1 MKRLLFVF
9 LLLLFVPLFALKAN
23 AYENSETQSIAE
35 AAGADEIE
43 NEYLEQDELSG
54 DKNINIFEK
63 AVVIITDAITDGKN
77 TFLYSFGAILA
88 VVLLAAVMNSLKLSE
103 NSTLDPICQY
113 ISVLALSGV
122 AYSVFYNLFIYII
135 ASMEALNI
143 AMSSL
148 MPIMASLHV
157 MGGTAGAGAAS
168 GAGLTLFLTVLS
180 NICTKVLLPLLRIS
194 FALCLVGAVPQSV
207 NLSAVTTLVKNTAT
221 TLMAF
226 VFSLLG
232 FTLYLQTSVASAGD
246 TYVTRSVKF
255 ASGVFVPVIGGMLGD
270 ASRTVIASVSV
281 VKGTVG
287 AAGVVLVL
295 SAVLPPLICVIIHKL
310 LLLACAICARTLG
323 CERESAFLYDLCG
336 ITSVL
341 LALTAGAGAVCIIA
355 IAVFIKTG
363 VTV

>member
-1 MKRLLFVF
+1 MKGFLCVFLSLLFI
-9 LLLLFVPLFALKAN
+9 LLFAVNAN
-23 AYENSETQSIAE
+23 AYEDPNAQSIADT
-35 AAGADEIE
+35 AGASEIE
-43 NEYLEQDELSG
+43 SEYLAQDELSG

-63 AVVIITDAITDGKN
+63 AIAIITNTLTDGKN
-77 TFLYSFGAILA
+77 TFFYSFGAILA
-88 VVLLAAVMNSLKLSE
+88 VVLLAAVMSSLKFTE
-103 NSTLDPICQY
+103 NGILDPICQY

-122 AYSVFYNLFIYII
+122 TYSVMYNLFIYII
-135 ASMEALNI
+135 ASMEALNL

-168 GAGLTLFLTVLS
+168 GAGLTVFLTVLS
-180 NICTKVLLPLLRIS
+180 NLCTKVLLPLLQIA
-194 FALCLVGAVPQSV
+194 FALALVGAIPQTV
-207 NLSAVTTLVKNTAT
+207 NLGAVVNLVKNTAT
-221 TLMAF
+221 TLLAF
-226 VFSLLG
+226 LFSLLG

-246 TYVTRSVKF
+246 TYVTRSIKF

-287 AAGVVLVL
+287 AAGTVLVL

-310 LLLACAICARTLG
+310 MLLACAICARTLG
-323 CERESAFLYDLCG
+323 CERESGFLYDLCG